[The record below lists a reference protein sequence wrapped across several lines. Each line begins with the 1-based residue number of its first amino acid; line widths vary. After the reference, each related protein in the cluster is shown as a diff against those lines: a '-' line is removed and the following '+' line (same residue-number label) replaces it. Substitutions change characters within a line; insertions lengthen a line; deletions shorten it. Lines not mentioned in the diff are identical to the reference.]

1 MRIKNIPDK
10 KQIRSNSL
18 LINFLLSG
26 DIYDITSKNNIIN
39 LFRGNLLDGSVA
51 NIYLKVFSEENSYTT
66 PLIGVKSLSSFK
78 ILDNKAVYSGEFKGV
93 NYQVT
98 LILNESTWY
107 YQISYKSDKDL
118 AVQFYYG
125 QDVGINQISS
135 VLSSE
140 PYTVQ
145 YIDYKV
151 FEDESGYTLCARQN
165 QGETQ
170 FLQIGSSI
178 NTIGYTT
185 DGFQFF
191 GKEYKYSN
199 IPIAYSQER
208 LSSEIYQYEFSYLAL
223 QTETLYSKQENQ
235 HFAFYGHYDGLYK
248 DIIKKPK
255 DIAIP
260 NYYYLHQIENIEK
273 RKGLIQTNII
283 LNGKSVDGDY
293 IKDKFIDI
301 RHKEFE
307 GNQLISF
314 FCENH
319 HHVVMQRKE
328 LIVERP
334 HGHLMIHGDIERASE
349 NVMATTN
356 FMFGV
361 FNSHI
366 VLGNTTFNKFLGDVR
381 NPLNIQKIS
390 GQRIYIYIDGEYK
403 ILGLPSYY
411 DMGATSTTW
420 TYVLDDDI
428 LKISSFV
435 DIKETTERL
444 IFSSNKSYDII
455 ISQQVVMGSEENLYD
470 IEYTIEEGWYTFI
483 SSPNSMMN
491 NEYPELKYKLKTTPL
506 AQVLSEEDGLGFEAK
521 SGLLLLSFKETN
533 EIIIDIKASL
543 NGKTST
549 KGNMDFADLD
559 QKGTNFFESYLG
571 NLVIDSED
579 QKISKI
585 IDISFWYTHN
595 ALVHYSSPHGL
606 EQYNGAAWG
615 TRDVCQ
621 GPAELFIAAQRFD
634 LVRNIILKVYKRQ
647 FLENGDFPQWFMSDK
662 YFKIQAH
669 EAHGDIIIWPLRLLA
684 YYLSHTDDFSILNE
698 KIPYMSLENN
708 NYSNNETL
716 MSHVHKQLQAINST
730 FIIDTHLPKYGGG
743 DWDDTLQPANHKLK
757 ENMVSGWTVALLYET
772 INVFSDQIIDYDLD
786 LHKELT
792 SMKNNIKLDY
802 EKHIIKDNLPAGF
815 VVFGE
820 TPKVLIHPRDKQT
833 GIKYRLLPYLR
844 SIISS
849 IATPEQSEIYK
860 NIIQNKLKHPDGV
873 RLMDKTVTYNGG
885 ERTFFQRAE
894 TAANFGREVGLQYV
908 HAHIRYIEAMY
919 NIGCSD
925 EAYKGFYEV
934 NPITIQNVVK
944 NAFHRQGNM
953 YFSSSDANVKTRY
966 EAQENFEKIKTG
978 QINVKGGWRLYSSG
992 PGIYIKQ
999 VISNLLGIEQ
1009 LHNKLLIDPEG
1020 YNVAKLKKINYH
1032 FQGQKVVINI
1042 HKGKPKILVNDNVVE
1057 VDKIYNRYRFKG
1069 YLIDPIYFLDNDV
1082 IKIDLWINT

>member
-39 LFRGNLLDGSVA
+39 LLRGNLLDGSVS
-51 NIYLKVFSEENSYTT
+51 NIYLKVFSEENSYTK

-78 ILDNKAVYSGEFKGV
+78 IVDNKAIYSGKFKGV
-93 NYQVT
+93 NYQVA
-98 LILNESTWY
+98 LILEGSTWY
-107 YQISYKSDKDL
+107 YQISYNSKKDL

-151 FEDESGYTLCARQN
+151 FKDESGYTLCARQN

-178 NTIGYTT
+178 KTIGYTT

-191 GKEYKYSN
+191 GKEYKYTN
-199 IPIAYSQER
+199 IPKAYSQER
-208 LSSEIYQYEFSYLAL
+208 LNSEIYQYEFSYLAL
-223 QTETLYSKQENQ
+223 QTETLYTKEENQ
-235 HFAFYGHYDGLYK
+235 NFTFYGHYDGLYK
-248 DIIKKPK
+248 GIIQEPKK
-255 DIAIP
+255 IFVP
-260 NYYYLHQIENIEK
+260 NYYHIYKNEHFKK
-273 RKGLIQTNII
+273 RNGLIQTNTV

-293 IKDKFIDI
+293 IKGKFFDI
-301 RHKEFE
+301 RHKEYE

-319 HHVVMQRKE
+319 HHVVMQQKE

-381 NPLNIQKIS
+381 NPLNLQKIS
-390 GQRIYIYIDGEYK
+390 GQRVYIYIDGEYK

-411 DMGATSTTW
+411 DMGVTSTTW

-435 DIKETTERL
+435 DVNDTTERF

-455 ISQQVVMGSEENLYD
+455 VSQQIVMGSEENLYD
-470 IEYTIEEGWYTFI
+470 IEYIIEDCSYTFLT
-483 SSPNSMMN
+483 SSNSMMN
-491 NEYPELKYKLKTTPL
+491 NEYPDLKYKLKTTPL
-506 AQVLSEEDGLGFEAK
+506 AQVLSEQDGLGFEAK
-521 SGLLLLSFKETN
+521 SGLFLLSFKETN
-533 EIIIDIKASL
+533 EIVIDLKASL
-543 NGKTST
+543 NGKINIQD
-549 KGNMDFADLD
+549 NMDFEKLDL
-559 QKGTNFFESYLG
+559 KGTNYFESYLG
-571 NLVIDSED
+571 NLGLDSDDE
-579 QKISKI
+579 KISKM

-634 LVRNIILKVYKRQ
+634 LVRNILLKVYQRQ
-647 FLENGDFPQWFMSDK
+647 FLENGDFPQWFMSNK

-684 YYLSHTDDFSILNE
+684 LYLRHTDDFSILDE
-698 KIPYMSLENN
+698 KISFMSLEHNS
-708 NYSNNETL
+708 YTEKKSLIT
-716 MSHVHKQLQAINST
+716 HVKVQLEAIKST
-730 FIIDTHLPKYGGG
+730 FIKETHLPKYGGG

-772 INVFSDQIIDYDLD
+772 IDIFSEQIIDYDAI

-792 SMKNNIKLDY
+792 RLKNNIKLDY

-815 VVFGE
+815 VVFGK
-820 TPKVLIHPRDKQT
+820 TPKLLIHPQDKQT
-833 GIKYRLLPYLR
+833 GIQYRLLPYLR

-849 IATPEQSEIYK
+849 LATPEQCEVYK
-860 NIIQNKLKHPDGV
+860 DIIETKLKHPDGV
-873 RLMDKTVTYNGG
+873 RLMDKAVTYNGG
-885 ERTFFQRAE
+885 KRTFFQRAE
-894 TAANFGREVGLQYV
+894 TAANFGREIGLQYV

-919 NIGCSD
+919 YIGHSD
-925 EAYKGFYEV
+925 MAYRGFYEV
-934 NPITIQNVVK
+934 NPITIQNEVK
-944 NAFHRQGNM
+944 NAFHRQSNM
-953 YFSSSDANVKTRY
+953 YFSSSDADVKTRY

-978 QINVKGGWRLYSSG
+978 EINVKGGWRLYSSG

-1009 LHNKLLIDPEG
+1009 LHNKLLINPNG
-1020 YNVAKLKKINYH
+1020 YNVAKLKQINYH
-1032 FQGQKVVINI
+1032 FQGRKLTINI
-1042 HKGKPKILVNDNVVE
+1042 HKGIPKIIVDDNVVE
-1057 VDKIYNRYRFKG
+1057 VKRIFNRYHFKG
-1069 YLIDPIYFLDNDV
+1069 YLIDPIHFLDKKV
-1082 IKIDLWINT
+1082 IKIDLWTNI